1 MNEELHT
8 SEEISLADIFKALM
22 SKLKILILVLL
33 GAAVIGG
40 AVGYVTN
47 VNKKYYGTDLE
58 FYVNP
63 KETVSSDTTSTYGV
77 YGAYGVNVMNTI
89 IELLNSEMFAEDLME
104 SMTDA
109 PEIPA
114 NNGAITQEYRNYLKR
129 IINAVEFDFI
139 KEDEKVQDMTNLARS
154 FIYVRISVLGEDN
167 IEFAEQLLAAVKME
181 VPSFVK
187 ENMIVPTGY
196 SRTEC
201 TEITKLSTI
210 ERTNPNNAISSAITY
225 AMIVGA
231 VALVL
236 ACVVVVILDRSDKRL
251 RDYEGLF
258 RKLNIPVLGIVPQ
271 ITEKAEENKGDEQ
284 Q

>member
-8 SEEISLADIFKALM
+8 SEEISLADIFKALI

-33 GAAVIGG
+33 GAAVLGG
-40 AVGYVTN
+40 AVGYITN
-47 VNKKYYGTDLE
+47 ANKKYYGTDLE

-89 IELLNSEMFAEDLME
+89 IELLNSEMFAEDLMKG
-104 SMTDA
+104 MTDA
-109 PEIPA
+109 PEVPEE
-114 NNGAITQEYRNYLKR
+114 NGQITKEYKTYLTK

-154 FIYVRISVLGEDN
+154 FIYVKINVLGEEN
-167 IEFAEQLLAAVKME
+167 IEFAQQLLVAVKMQ
-181 VPSFVK
+181 VPKFVQ

-201 TEITKLSTI
+201 KEITKLSEI
-210 ERTNPNNAISSAITY
+210 SRTNPNNALKSAITY
-225 AMIVGA
+225 ALIVGA
-231 VALVL
+231 VALVV

-271 ITEKAEENKGDEQ
+271 ITEKTEEEKGAEQ

>member
-33 GAAVIGG
+33 GAAVLGG
-40 AVGYVTN
+40 VFGYVTN

-104 SMTDA
+104 SMTEA
-109 PEIPA
+109 PEIPD
-114 NNGAITQEYRNYLKR
+114 NNGTITPEYRNFLKK

-139 KEDEKVQDMTNLARS
+139 KEYNGLV
-154 FIYVRISVLGEDN
+154 VRI
-167 IEFAEQLLAAVKME
+167 K
-181 VPSFVK
+181 
-187 ENMIVPTGY
+187 Y
-196 SRTEC
+196 
-201 TEITKLSTI
+201 
-210 ERTNPNNAISSAITY
+210 
-225 AMIVGA
+225 
-231 VALVL
+231 
-236 ACVVVVILDRSDKRL
+236 
-251 RDYEGLF
+251 
-258 RKLNIPVLGIVPQ
+258 
-271 ITEKAEENKGDEQ
+271 
-284 Q
+284 